1 MTTTNDDRQ
10 TRYRRYAC
18 ASGVPGC
25 QDEDDRIPTYLTH
38 ATHPLAHT
46 HCPSPGVTHRAVGK
60 EDPPK
65 AKRERDSSS
74 QSAIARVVGQ
84 RTERVAWLASV
95 QRERAHLTVPDGIKK
110 RMPRAQCAR

>member
-25 QDEDDRIPTYLTH
+25 QDEDDRIPTH

-60 EDPPK
+60 EDLPN

-74 QSAIARVVGQ
+74 RSAIARVVGQ